1 MSLGRKKC
9 INCNNYTLIKECVSC
24 LRKKISNDKKE
35 PTKKNIIK
43 KNLLIDKYEPKK
55 LNDLIGNKKQ
65 IIIANNWIKNYKS
78 NNKNT
83 KRALIITGPPGIG
96 KTTFAKLFLKKNNY
110 DIIEFNASDIRNKKM
125 VNENL
130 KKIMGK
136 ISIMSMMGS
145 NIKLAVIMDEVDGM
159 TSGDRG
165 GVSELLSFINPKKNK
180 MKNPIIC
187 ISNTDNDKKIK
198 SLKNNCEVIKFMKP
212 LKNELYDFIK
222 KICKKESKNINDDI
236 LFKLIDFSQQDIRKL
251 LCILE
256 FFLQNP
262 KQDIDTFLFS
272 LDKKNIDSEL
282 FTSSQ
287 KILTEELFHEEIIK
301 LFENHSI
308 SINQVIHEN
317 IIDNYENFKDSEK
330 KKNK

>member
-1 MSLGRKKC
+1 MGKFFLKMSLGRKKC

-55 LNDLIGNKKQ
+55 LNNL
-65 IIIANNWIKNYKS
+65 IKNYKS

-145 NIKLAVIMDEVDGM
+145 
-159 TSGDRG
+159 
-165 GVSELLSFINPKKNK
+165 
-180 MKNPIIC
+180 
-187 ISNTDNDKKIK
+187 
-198 SLKNNCEVIKFMKP
+198 
-212 LKNELYDFIK
+212 
-222 KICKKESKNINDDI
+222 
-236 LFKLIDFSQQDIRKL
+236 
-251 LCILE
+251 
-256 FFLQNP
+256 
-262 KQDIDTFLFS
+262 
-272 LDKKNIDSEL
+272 
-282 FTSSQ
+282 
-287 KILTEELFHEEIIK
+287 
-301 LFENHSI
+301 
-308 SINQVIHEN
+308 
-317 IIDNYENFKDSEK
+317 
-330 KKNK
+330 